1 MLPQGQKGGK
11 WKEEEMKNSTTK
23 KEKVTYHESYEHL
36 LDTHRVGNISKG
48 QNKDLSCNNLGN
60 MASMQ
65 VGESIWDKDKRER
78 GIGGTQAVIV

>member
-1 MLPQGQKGGK
+1 
-11 WKEEEMKNSTTK
+11 MKNSTTK

-48 QNKDLSCNNLGN
+48 QNKDLSCNNLAN

-65 VGESIWDKDKRER
+65 VGSQIEAKIKGS
-78 GIGGTQAVIV
+78 GG